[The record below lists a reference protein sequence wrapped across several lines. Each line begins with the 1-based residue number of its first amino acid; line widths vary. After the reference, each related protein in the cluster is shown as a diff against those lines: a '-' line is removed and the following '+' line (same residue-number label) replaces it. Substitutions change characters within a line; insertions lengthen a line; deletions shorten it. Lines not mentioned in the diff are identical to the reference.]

1 MGYRIVYNQPGIVAK
16 SRGQSLRIRM
26 MTVLCFGILVWTVC
40 QVWPEGRV
48 ILTEY
53 LLSAE
58 PTYVQEAFME
68 LQDHLHTGSTLID
81 AFASFCRTVLY
92 EVA

>member
-1 MGYRIVYNQPGIVAK
+1 M
-16 SRGQSLRIRM
+16 RM
-26 MTVLCFGILVWTVC
+26 MTVLCFGVLIWTVC

-53 LLSAE
+53 LYFAE
-58 PTYVQEAFME
+58 PTYVQEAFMQ
-68 LQDHLHTGSTLID
+68 LQDHLYTGSTLID
-81 AFASFCRTVLY
+81 AFTSFCRTVLY